1 MNPTHH
7 LWPLLAPRSV
17 ALVGA
22 SSRAGS
28 LGRVICENLLA
39 GGFNGQLYLVNPQHN
54 SVLGRK
60 AYRSLR
66 AIDRPVDLAVICAPP
81 RTVATIIGECRGRVR
96 AVVVVR
102 GAAGAQ
108 PESYLRWRRMLAA
121 RARSAGVRML
131 GPASFG
137 IMRPSLGLD
146 ATFSAVPAL
155 PGKLALISQSGAIA
169 SAMVDFAR
177 AAGVGFSSVVALGAA
192 GDVDFGEVLEF
203 ALSDIETDGIVLYVE
218 SVRDSRAFLSALR
231 AAARTKPVVVLK
243 SGRALAAASA
253 RSVPHTA
260 IDPDRV
266 FDAALRRAGTVRVQT
281 YTQLFAAALMLGAGR
296 SLARDSRGNRLAII
310 TNGRGSGVMA
320 ADRAADTGIAL
331 ATLSP
336 QSVEALA
343 AWMPSKCAPGGLVDL
358 ENEATPA
365 QFAKALQ
372 TLIADRGVDAVL
384 VLHASVPAAPATDT
398 ARAVAAVARGAEK
411 PVLAAWLGAVDR
423 PEAHAALEAGGI
435 IHFHTPENGVEA
447 FSFLAA
453 YRRNQEWL
461 LQVPPP
467 QPDPLLPNLAAAA
480 RVRERALT
488 AGRSRLS
495 LGETQVLLAAFGI
508 TMPMALVTN
517 VNDARTAARQLGF
530 PVALEFDIDGRAV
543 PARENLRTAAALSA
557 AFAGLR
563 GRRARALRG
572 EHVIVR
578 KKLTVAGDAPPTCVA
593 VHTDAVFG
601 PVIEFG
607 GLRSAARERSLM
619 LPPLNRTLALELI
632 AGGQVEELRPE
643 PHPVDEALV
652 ELLQN
657 VSALVCALP
666 WVVDLELAP
675 IVTLRGKAMVIAA
688 SATID
693 PARPATSSGYRHMAI
708 HPYPSELESDLEL
721 ADGTVLRTRPI
732 RPEDATLEQEFIGSL
747 SERTR
752 YMRFMQHLPA
762 LTPQMLARFTQVDY
776 DRELALLALDDASGT
791 DRIVAVARY
800 VANPDGESVEFAIV
814 VADAWQHRGV
824 GHALLER
831 LIGSAIARGYARMI
845 GNVLTQN
852 SPMLAFMRTMG
863 FTVRRDPHD
872 SEQMLVTLELA
883 ATHQRNARRAAR
895 RGAANRAVKG

>member
-1 MNPTHH
+1 
-7 LWPLLAPRSV
+7 
-17 ALVGA
+17 
-22 SSRAGS
+22 
-28 LGRVICENLLA
+28 
-39 GGFNGQLYLVNPQHN
+39 
-54 SVLGRK
+54 
-60 AYRSLR
+60 
-66 AIDRPVDLAVICAPP
+66 
-81 RTVATIIGECRGRVR
+81 
-96 AVVVVR
+96 
-102 GAAGAQ
+102 
-108 PESYLRWRRMLAA
+108 
-121 RARSAGVRML
+121 
-131 GPASFG
+131 
-137 IMRPSLGLD
+137 
-146 ATFSAVPAL
+146 
-155 PGKLALISQSGAIA
+155 
-169 SAMVDFAR
+169 
-177 AAGVGFSSVVALGAA
+177 
-192 GDVDFGEVLEF
+192 
-203 ALSDIETDGIVLYVE
+203 
-218 SVRDSRAFLSALR
+218 
-231 AAARTKPVVVLK
+231 
-243 SGRALAAASA
+243 
-253 RSVPHTA
+253 
-260 IDPDRV
+260 
-266 FDAALRRAGTVRVQT
+266 
-281 YTQLFAAALMLGAGR
+281 
-296 SLARDSRGNRLAII
+296 
-310 TNGRGSGVMA
+310 
-320 ADRAADTGIAL
+320 
-331 ATLSP
+331 
-336 QSVEALA
+336 
-343 AWMPSKCAPGGLVDL
+343 
-358 ENEATPA
+358 
-365 QFAKALQ
+365 
-372 TLIADRGVDAVL
+372 
-384 VLHASVPAAPATDT
+384 
-398 ARAVAAVARGAEK
+398 
-411 PVLAAWLGAVDR
+411 
-423 PEAHAALEAGGI
+423 
-435 IHFHTPENGVEA
+435 
-447 FSFLAA
+447 
-453 YRRNQEWL
+453 
-461 LQVPPP
+461 
-467 QPDPLLPNLAAAA
+467 
-480 RVRERALT
+480 
-488 AGRSRLS
+488 
-495 LGETQVLLAAFGI
+495 
-508 TMPMALVTN
+508 
-517 VNDARTAARQLGF
+517 
-530 PVALEFDIDGRAV
+530 
-543 PARENLRTAAALSA
+543 
-557 AFAGLR
+557 
-563 GRRARALRG
+563 
-572 EHVIVR
+572 
-578 KKLTVAGDAPPTCVA
+578 
-593 VHTDAVFG
+593 VFG

-831 LIGSAIARGYARMI
+831 LIASAIARGYARMI